1 MSEVKERKI
10 EAGLSQDVINKYSEL
25 EIQRGIKVV
34 ENDVSI
40 FCMDFGDA
48 VRALKDG
55 KRVARKGWNGK
66 GMFLYFVPAGN
77 YSDTSAPDCSDSK
90 TVFGLPPNPGFEKL
104 HLRCKY
110 EQYLQTRVIVGYPAA
125 DSFLQT

>member
-25 EIQRGIKVV
+25 EIQRSIKVV
-34 ENDVSI
+34 ENDDVSI

-77 YSDTSAPDCSDSK
+77 YSPCTEVAKQLVNEDGLVPYAPYIAMKTAQGYVVPWLASQTDILSDDW
-90 TVFGLPPNPGFEKL
+90 E
-104 HLRCKY
+104 
-110 EQYLQTRVIVGYPAA
+110 IV
-125 DSFLQT
+125 

>member
-1 MSEVKERKI
+1 MSEVKQRKI
-10 EAGLSQDVINKYSEL
+10 ETGLSQDAINKYSEL

-55 KRVARKGWNGK
+55 KRVARKGWNNK

-77 YSDTSAPDCSDSK
+77 YSPCTEVAKQLVNEDGLVPYAPYWLASQTDILSDDW
-90 TVFGLPPNPGFEKL
+90 E
-104 HLRCKY
+104 
-110 EQYLQTRVIVGYPAA
+110 IV
-125 DSFLQT
+125 